1 MTNFGLINETFIN
14 IFSDAIVNESFKGK
28 NLFKK
33 YKKILKENK
42 ILNTQYKVYK
52 SIEDRCEEDST
63 KVNIFVNESIN
74 LLKSV
79 GSKTINEHNNI
90 LLKMIEDGGF
100 KLIEEDYEEKE
111 LHENIGKLVSTRRS
125 AKNID
130 VLTESTFYINNHVKT
145 NTITED
151 TTTETKDYYNSK
163 IFGQL
168 LTDKFNEKYGD
179 VSESDK
185 VIFKS
190 IINGTEDDRIEL
202 FKSSVN
208 ECIDAINTN
217 LKECSIDE
225 KDKLLQAKDKLL
237 RSEYLKESYASEITK
252 IANLKNTL
260 I

>member
-1 MTNFGLINETFIN
+1 
-14 IFSDAIVNESFKGK
+14 
-28 NLFKK
+28 
-33 YKKILKENK
+33 
-42 ILNTQYKVYK
+42 
-52 SIEDRCEEDST
+52 
-63 KVNIFVNESIN
+63 
-74 LLKSV
+74 
-79 GSKTINEHNNI
+79 
-90 LLKMIEDGGF
+90 MIEDAGF
-100 KLIEEDYEEKE
+100 KLTDEDYDEKE

-130 VLTESTFYINNHVKT
+130 ILTESTFYINNHVKT

-151 TTTETKDYYNSK
+151 ITTETKDYYNSK

-168 LTDKFNEKYGD
+168 LTDKFNEKYSN

-190 IINGTEDDRIEL
+190 IINGTEDDRINL

-208 ECIDAINTN
+208 ECIDAININ